1 MIIGTDE
8 GLGDDRRR
16 RERRQEPIVAEL
28 TLPELRRIIITSILF
43 AVVLGLF
50 LWMVRA
56 VVIAGLLAAIL
67 GTYLRPVA
75 DRMTAWVRNPSLAAL
90 LTITLIIVPVL
101 ATMVYSYVELRN
113 AATYVGTNQND
124 IIMQI
129 DHALRRLPLLEGQS
143 FTEQIRNAVLVAS
156 NYGTEIVSDLRE
168 AATRL
173 AVSSAV
179 FLFTMFYIL
188 THASTIG
195 DYVRPRIPARY
206 TELAA
211 TLERNVRGVLYGTVY
226 ATLLTQTIKSLVI
239 LAMNIAFGVPLAV
252 VLAILSFVIG
262 FFPIVGSW
270 SVYVP
275 VAGWLLIFGDSWVK
289 ALIVLVVG
297 FFGNTLL
304 ISMYVR
310 PKVAAEKSRVLD
322 FFWMFVGLVTGV
334 YTFGIAGIILGPV
347 IIGLLKATLDT
358 VTGQESWKLLGAD
371 GEPGP
376 VVKEA

>member
-1 MIIGTDE
+1 MIIGTDD

-16 RERRQEPIVAEL
+16 RERRQEPVVAEL

-43 AVVLGLF
+43 VVVLGLF

-56 VVIAGLLAAIL
+56 VVIAGVLAAIL
-67 GTYLRPVA
+67 ATYLRPVA
-75 DRMTAWVRNPSLAAL
+75 DRIRSWTGSQALAAL
-90 LTITLIIVPVL
+90 LTIILIIVPVL
-101 ATMVYSYVELRN
+101 VTIVYSYVELRD
-113 AATYVGTNQND
+113 AANYIATHQD
-124 IIMQI
+124 QIITEI
-129 DHALRRLPLLEGQS
+129 DRALRRLPLLEGQS
-143 FTEQIRNAVLVAS
+143 FTDQIRNAVLVAS
-156 NYGTEIVSDLRE
+156 NYGTEIVGDLRE

-173 AVSSAV
+173 AISSAV

-188 THASTIG
+188 THASVIG

-206 TELAA
+206 QELAA
-211 TLERNVRGVLYGTVY
+211 TLERNVRGVLYGTIY
-226 ATLLTQTIKSLVI
+226 ATLLTQTLKSVVI
-239 LAMNIAFGVPLAV
+239 LAMNLAFGVPLAV

-275 VAGWLLIFGDSWVK
+275 VAGWLLVFGDSWAK
-289 ALIVLVVG
+289 ALIVLLVG

-358 VTGQESWKLLGAD
+358 VTSQESWKLLGAD